1 MIRRSFASSLL
12 TRSDGDAS
20 NFNVLCRVWLDQ
32 EEDVK
37 EGEGFSIERA
47 TESDYIHNQD
57 E

>member
-1 MIRRSFASSLL
+1 M
-12 TRSDGDAS
+12 
-20 NFNVLCRVWLDQ
+20 DQ

-37 EGEGFSIERA
+37 EEEEGCCFDGA

>member
-1 MIRRSFASSLL
+1 M
-12 TRSDGDAS
+12 
-20 NFNVLCRVWLDQ
+20 WMDQ

-37 EGEGFSIERA
+37 EGEEGCRIDGA